1 MMRLPMNH
9 QVIPGIDPSLASL
22 KELAFRERIVIVDD
36 VATDLSGNL

>member
-1 MMRLPMNH
+1 
-9 QVIPGIDPSLASL
+9 L